1 MWRKLFPLLLSC
13 LILTWGDSSAQES
26 PLKKPLRIGVTQ
38 SFSHPDFDSDEVG
51 FEKALSDAGFKEG
64 IQVMFIR
71 QNAQNERKM
80 AQAIAQQF
88 LDRKLD
94 LIHSIGTLTSQA
106 TIKVIKETP
115 IIFSSVT
122 DPVSSEIVP
131 SKSPQGSKTGT
142 NVTGVS
148 DRWPTSI
155 QFEMHTKFF
164 PKAKKWGTIY
174 SSDNPASLRH
184 IQEMREIGRKWD
196 IEIIEALIS
205 SSDEVPKAAQ
215 FLVGKV
221 QAIHLFF
228 DPKTL
233 SALSAIIKV
242 CNRYKIPLFSGD
254 AGSVLRGALAAYSL
268 DYFEIGY
275 SAGKKAVQ
283 ILRGEKAGNIPWEQG
298 EKFTLVINERAEK
311 AQGAVIPLEFLKKAN
326 KVIKE

>member
-1 MWRKLFPLLLSC
+1 MWRKLFPLLISC
-13 LILTWGDSSAQES
+13 LILTWEDSSAQES
-26 PLKKPLRIGVTQ
+26 PSKKPFRIGVTQ
-38 SFSHPDFDSDEVG
+38 SFSLSDFDTDGKG
-51 FEKALSDAGFKEG
+51 FEKALSEAGFKEG
-64 IQVMFIR
+64 IHVIFIR
-71 QNAQNERKM
+71 QNAKNDRGI
-80 AQAIAQQF
+80 AHAIAQQF
-88 LDRKLD
+88 LERKLD
-94 LIHSIGTLTSQA
+94 LIHSIGTLSSQA
-106 TIKVIKETP
+106 TVKAIKETP
-115 IIFSSVT
+115 IVFSSVT
-122 DPVSSEIVP
+122 DPVGSEIVP
-131 SKSPQGSKTGT
+131 SKSPKGTKTGT

-174 SSDNPASLRH
+174 SPDDPASLGH
-184 IQEMREIGRKWD
+184 LKEMREAGRKLGL
-196 IEIIEALIS
+196 EIIEALIS
-205 SSDEVPKAAQ
+205 SSEEVPKAAQ

-233 SALSAIIKV
+233 SALDAIIRV

-254 AGSVLRGALAAYSL
+254 AGSVVRGALAAYSL

-283 ILRGEKAGNIPWEQG
+283 ILRGEKAGNIPWDQG
-298 EKFTLVINERAEK
+298 EKFYLIINEKAEK

>member
-1 MWRKLFPLLLSC
+1 MWRKLFPLLISC
-13 LILTWGDSSAQES
+13 LVLTYEESSAQES
-26 PLKKPLRIGVTQ
+26 PSKRPFRIGVTQ
-38 SFSHPDFDSDEVG
+38 SFSHPDFDTDQMG
-51 FEKALSDAGFKEG
+51 FEKAFSEAGFKEG
-64 IQVMFIR
+64 VHVIYIR
-71 QNAQNERKM
+71 QNAQNKGRV

-88 LDRKLD
+88 LDKRLD
-94 LIHSIGTLTSQA
+94 LIHSIGTLASQA
-106 TIKVIKETP
+106 TVKVIKETP
-115 IIFSSVT
+115 VVFSSVT
-122 DPVSSEIVP
+122 DPIRSEIVP
-131 SKSPQGSKTGT
+131 PKSPQGTKTGT

-174 SSDNPASLRH
+174 SSNDPASH
-184 IQEMREIGRKWD
+184 GHMKEMREIGRKLG
-196 IEIIEALIS
+196 IEIIESPIS
-205 SSDEVPKAAQ
+205 SSEEVPRAAQ

-233 SALSAIIKV
+233 SALDAIVRV

-254 AGSVLRGALAAYSL
+254 AGSVSRGALAAYSL

-283 ILRGEKAGNIPWEQG
+283 ILRGEKAGNIPWDQG
-298 EKFTLVINERAEK
+298 EKFSLIINEKAEK
-311 AQGAVIPLEFLKKAN
+311 SQGAVIPLEFLKKAS